1 MSDRSTPIA
10 RRHAPIFS
18 RALSFALTV
27 ALVIALSSSFER
39 TAYAYVDPGSGL
51 FAFQSLSAM
60 VAGALF
66 YFRKG
71 IKSLLQRPSDGSASS
86 RKLL

>member
-1 MSDRSTPIA
+1 MFCRVI
-10 RRHAPIFS
+10 
-18 RALSFALTV
+18 SFAVTV
-27 ALVIALSSSFER
+27 ALIIALSSSFER

-71 IKSLLQRPSDGSASS
+71 LKSFFQRPNDTSTSS